1 MTPEQ
6 NTEKEMKMNHADILR
21 ESESKDNELDNSFGP
36 REFVFDRAARI
47 ATILLNIEFTAYD
60 VSIIVTSLNLA
71 QMQANRSNPE
81 NYVSTIVN
89 VALAGQFAAPE
100 DKIDDEL
107 MKGIEEIAKKYSPTK
122 MPNVEASPT
131 V

>member
-21 ESESKDNELDNSFGP
+21 ASASKVNELDNSFGP